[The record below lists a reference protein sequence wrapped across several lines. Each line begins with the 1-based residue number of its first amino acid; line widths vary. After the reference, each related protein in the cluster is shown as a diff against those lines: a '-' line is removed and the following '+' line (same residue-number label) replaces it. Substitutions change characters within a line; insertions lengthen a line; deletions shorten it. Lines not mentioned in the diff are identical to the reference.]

1 MNILIIGNGFDLAH
15 GLPTKYEDFLNFI
28 YAFKWFN
35 KQQNKFTFDEKNK
48 KFKDFIHD
56 LVNKETNA
64 AKRNELYDL
73 IEENSWIEYFEKSKK
88 DGGWVDFERDISK
101 VIQALD
107 RIRKK
112 EKEFLRNIPN
122 GTEFQVDDYD
132 RKIIRNLKILN
143 TSIIRVNELEKIK
156 IRLLGDLNKVTRCL
170 EIYLEEFGDNFGIT
184 MKLPDIEELGRVK
197 YILSFN
203 YTHTFQRLYQG
214 ANEKIDYDYI
224 HGEIKQESDLKTC
237 NLILG
242 IDEYL
247 DQNLRN
253 QDNEYIQ
260 FKKFFQRI
268 YKKTGCKYIDWKKSI
283 NAGCSSQKH
292 NIFIYGHSLDV
303 TDGDIL
309 KDLIEI
315 DNAKTTI
322 FYHSQEAL
330 GKQIANLVKII
341 GENELISMVHGED
354 AKIVFK
360 KQKDAVPTNI

>member
-15 GLPTKYEDFLNFI
+15 GLPTRYEDFLNFV
-28 YAFKWFN
+28 YAFKWY
-35 KQQNKFTFDEKNK
+35 NK
-48 KFKDFIHD
+48 KQNDFLFNEKKKQFEDFIRD
-56 LVNKETNA
+56 LVNNEKNFD
-64 AKRNELYDL
+64 KRNELYDL
-73 IEENSWIEYFEKSKK
+73 IEENCWIEYFEKGKK
-88 DGGWVDFERDISK
+88 DGGWEDFERDISK

-112 EKEFLRNIPN
+112 RNEFLRKTPN

-132 RKIIRNLKILN
+132 YKAIKNLGILKLKIN
-143 TSIIRVNELEKIK
+143 VDDIERIKIK
-156 IRLLGDLNKVTRCL
+156 LINDLNKLTRCL
-170 EIYLEEFGDNFGIT
+170 EIYLEEFGDNFNIT
-184 MKLPDIEELGRVK
+184 IKLPDIAELDKVR

-203 YTHTFQRLYQG
+203 YTHTFQRLYQRPNG
-214 ANEKIDYDYI
+214 GIDYDYI
-224 HGEIKQESDLKTC
+224 HGEIKQESNLRTC

-253 QDNEYIQ
+253 QDNEYIE

-268 YKKTGCKYIDWKKSI
+268 YKKTGCKFIDWKKSI
-283 NAGCSSQKH
+283 NNGCSSLKH
-292 NIFIYGHSLDV
+292 NIYIYGHSLDV

-315 DNAKTTI
+315 DNVKTTI
-322 FYHSQEAL
+322 FYHGQEAL

-360 KQKDAVPTNI
+360 KQKDAVPTNM